1 MTTPRRISRM
11 LALTSSLLLTLG
23 LTLARAD
30 VPPEL
35 VEDGFDDSNP
45 QSAYEQALNGL
56 ELARVDANSKVD
68 EGVLANLARA
78 ILELET
84 FTEALSDDE
93 EGRSALSEAKLV
105 LARDYAK
112 LGDQAAAERVLDDL
126 LRSTPDLDT
135 IPIASFGR
143 KMIALFDARKA
154 LMDETGKATLQI
166 RCSLECEVSVD
177 TLPVVPGDY
186 DLYVGAHVVWFRS
199 LDGRVPSSVKT
210 LDLAAAGATLEVDP
224 PDVIDDSNAD
234 SGSESDTDSSSD
246 LDATSDSDSGSD
258 PADPADVSDS
268 DSPIEEPPPPP
279 PRRRGRLG
287 LEIAGTLVGAGQ
299 IVAGSVL
306 LGLDG
311 RCADGSPN
319 LLTCPKVHQSL
330 IGGAVLVSIGTALIT
345 TIVGLQ
351 LHRPRH
357 KEPPRVAFDRR
368 GNIHF

>member
-1 MTTPRRISRM
+1 MTTPRRIARM

-35 VEDGFDDSNP
+35 IEDGFDDSNP

-177 TLPVVPGDY
+177 TQPVVPGDY

-210 LDLAAAGATLEVDP
+210 LDLAAAGATLEVGL
-224 PDVIDDSNAD
+224 PDVIGDSIAD
-234 SGSESDTDSSSD
+234 SGSESDTESSSE
-246 LDATSDSDSGSD
+246 LDADSDSDSGSD
-258 PADPADVSDS
+258 RAEVSDS
-268 DSPIEEPPPPP
+268 KSPIELPPKPPA
-279 PRRRGRLG
+279 RRGRLG

-357 KEPPRVAFDRR
+357 KEPTRVAFDRH